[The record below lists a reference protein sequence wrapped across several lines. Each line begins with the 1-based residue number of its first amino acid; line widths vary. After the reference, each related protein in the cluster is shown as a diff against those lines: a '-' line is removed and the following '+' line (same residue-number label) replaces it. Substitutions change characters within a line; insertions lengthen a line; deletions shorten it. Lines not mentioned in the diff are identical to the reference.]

1 MSITISVPGGLTSA
15 PELRYSQSGT
25 PIASGSIASTE
36 RYLDRQTNEWKDGK
50 KLYLRWSA
58 FKELAENIAASQLD
72 KGAQVTITGKLHTRE
87 YEDREGQKRSS
98 TELEV
103 TDFAVSLKKATAQ
116 VTRTAST
123 GGGQSRPQVPAQADS
138 WATQAPGADAAWSTP
153 AAGGGYGDDSST
165 PF

>member
-1 MSITISVPGGLTSA
+1 MTITISINGGLTSA
-15 PELRYSQSGT
+15 PELRFSQAGLA
-25 PIASGSIASTE
+25 IASGTIASTD

-72 KGAQVTITGKLHTRE
+72 KGSQVTITGKLHTRE

-103 TDFAVSLKKATAQ
+103 SDFSVSLKKATAQ
-116 VTRTAST
+116 VTRAASNT
-123 GGGQSRPQVPAQADS
+123 GGGQSRPQVQDEP
-138 WATQAPGADAAWSTP
+138 WSTP
-153 AAGGGYGDDSST
+153 GSAAPDAWAGGDTYGDPSA

>member
-15 PELRYSQSGT
+15 PELRYSQSGVA
-25 PIASGSIASTE
+25 IASGSIASTE
-36 RYLDRQTNEWKDGK
+36 RYLDRQSNEWKDGK

-123 GGGQSRPQVPAQADS
+123 GGGGKQQQVPAQADT
-138 WATQAPGADAAWSTP
+138 WATQAPGTETAWSTP
-153 AAGGGYGDDSST
+153 GAYGDES

>member
-1 MSITISVPGGLTSA
+1 MTITISINGGLTSA
-15 PELRYSQSGT
+15 PELRFSQAGLA
-25 PIASGSIASTE
+25 IASGTIASTD

-72 KGAQVTITGKLHTRE
+72 KGSQVTITGKLHTRE

-103 TDFAVSLKKATAQ
+103 SDFSVSLKKATAQ
-116 VTRTAST
+116 VTRAASNT
-123 GGGQSRPQVPAQADS
+123 GGQSRPQVQDDS
-138 WATQAPGADAAWSTP
+138 WAAP
-153 AAGGGYGDDSST
+153 AAYDSEA